1 MNTGAKSTMRKST
14 KTTIRHLEIQK
25 EPIGT
30 PHNIWNCVKNQKL
43 DIQKAEV
50 KVKLVTDT
58 YMLQY
63 HQDKFSHKENAG
75 FCKICNDGVEDI
87 EHFILC

>member
-30 PHNIWNCVKNQKL
+30 PHNIWNCVKNQIS

-50 KVKLVTDT
+50 KVKLVIDT
-58 YMLQY
+58 YICSSTIKISLVIRKML
-63 HQDKFSHKENAG
+63 DFVKSAKMEL
-75 FCKICNDGVEDI
+75 KI
-87 EHFILC
+87 

>member
-25 EPIGT
+25 DIGT
-30 PHNIWNCVKNQKL
+30 PHNIWNCVKNQIS
-43 DIQKAEV
+43 DMQKAEV

-58 YMLQY
+58 YML
-63 HQDKFSHKENAG
+63 
-75 FCKICNDGVEDI
+75 
-87 EHFILC
+87 